1 MWHGVRPERGPGL
14 INLRLPQI
22 NGGALAKS
30 LVRRQMKRKLDT
42 FLSGLGEAR
51 LRKMVEGNIGF
62 AAVMPAGNLKDAAK
76 YRSILKLKEGEPLTD
91 LLPDWALALV
101 GKYGLKGQQWLQA
114 QEVWLRHVIG
124 G

>member
-1 MWHGVRPERGPGL
+1 M

-76 YRSILKLKEGEPLTD
+76 YRSILKLMEGEPLTD